1 MSSRPKRKA
10 TINKSYSDTLEDYP
24 IEELS
29 KSSSASSITSL
40 VSNNSSRRKPMKRT
54 SSAVDVTSS
63 NGNSSSSVSTP
74 KASSKPQM
82 PHNWQPPVSVADYF
96 SQKLDLTDA
105 YIDLSIQTL
114 YCPRHENVHFISDR
128 SNSSNGKRKN
138 SKKPLFKLQKG
149 DYIYMVSEPPGE
161 PYYIARIMGFKLK
174 DKSHG
179 HDEHLEHEEAHRI
192 GNGNSATAIVDAN
205 GYCFQVQWFYR
216 PRDISKTTSDSR
228 LLFASMHTDTC
239 PLLSFRGIVT
249 VEHKQDIED
258 RFGSQNESSSNNT
271 KKSTSPPNVSALES
285 YIQNPNCFYFDKLF
299 DRYMIKFYDIFS
311 TRNLLQYTTVE
322 NSKSKNFL
330 IALNKRFEFIFVEGT
345 RAKSFVNTFSSTSC
359 NCEHC
364 GQWCSS
370 TQDSI
375 NCVECG
381 KFYHMLCLDPP
392 LLKRP
397 SRGFSWSCAACTKR
411 HDIEY
416 HKKKMLMLSHDN
428 KSSNASQLTKEL
440 DALKSAIIEDTES
453 TPGGEDDETQI
464 ILPKFE
470 TMAIDF
476 LLNDADLTLEQRR
489 LKEEWPMRYLGMH
502 ARLEDGV
509 DIDDRSP
516 YPRAS
521 TRLGA
526 KHQATN
532 IPEFYD
538 HPIEYYD
545 VDKPNSKKVKSNGKK
560 NNHDNKE
567 PMEKLVVPDE
577 YKDLSPKEYPQWLQ
591 PRPKGYVER
600 GVDDGEG
607 MTCTLL
613 WKSSDVDVE
622 NNFEKLDS
630 YIQRCEPIATRLNM
644 LSTSPN
650 FMDSVVNAYM
660 RYDGDVDRAYDEIM
674 KLTRKTLKEPTFTKE
689 EVKRFESGVKEFGSE
704 LYPVFGDSVIALCFR
719 CAKLWRRYAVVW
731 EDPNE
736 VEKKNTKT
744 SGWKK
749 KVEPELISDSVA
761 ILEEAETQGATLS
774 YAFDYES
781 ESSLTAAVFERSVT
795 PSGKVEQKIITKKKV
810 KPEYVNAVK
819 EEKEETKTMNK
830 KRKTSTA
837 TSTTSKNPKT
847 ANGKTSKTAS
857 AVSKSRSKEKPETE
871 TKIKAENEGDE
882 ALDEKPTKGVK
893 SRKRKQ
899 ETIESN
905 LVEKEVL
912 ISQQTTKKQRKH
924 ANSMASKIFNPIF
937 SVDYNPPAST
947 LTTKIDKKLYP
958 NLSKNS
964 LENII
969 KNYRT
974 RQLLDLT
981 SQLQV
986 LTVPHLTS
994 VELPFQTHDRKCCVC
1009 REHDTAENSKLEMLI
1024 CSNCGVNIHSSCAGI
1039 AIPEGAQKPV
1049 KQWLCEPCVND
1060 LKPFNS
1066 TVYSCSMC
1074 LAKESNYELSMLGSP
1089 LVRPDFLKPIYESGK
1104 WCHLL
1109 CAIFNH
1115 DLISFRPSTTTS
1127 NSSKRIIKEDVS
1139 DMRAMVDAIYSGIH
1153 IESVSKVFIQNY
1165 RSTCGICQSRNGSMV
1180 KCDLCDDN
1188 IKYHLTC
1195 AQDTPN
1201 FKLGFKL
1208 VAPVNE
1214 KDHQI
1219 VKVGNVV
1226 GKLKPILVCPK
1237 HDQSTSTVANLR
1249 SIGKRVFGVNKDEPK
1264 PLIQLF
1270 LEDAVKNNTIKLTGP
1285 QLRSKSYIENYNLF
1299 RGESEFNRQ
1308 NSLLSLHNEQSE
1320 KICSACNTRTS
1331 PMWWNK
1337 ERTSQAKI
1345 EQIESNGPQS
1355 KEVYLCQ
1362 SCYHNN
1368 DDDDKNETD
1377 DTEEG
1382 ESLIDVLRKP
1392 MSAEHYGIRNEK
1404 DRLSDIYVSKLLQ
1417 EKTPAKESSSSGE
1430 TTRSKISLGDI
1441 LS

>member
-63 NGNSSSSVSTP
+63 NGNSSSSGSSNSNGGGRSKVSTP
-74 KASSKPQM
+74 KASLKPQM

-258 RFGSQNESSSNNT
+258 RFGSQNESLSVTATPNKGRNKNNT

-299 DRYMIKFYDIFS
+299 DRYMIKFYDIFL

-440 DALKSAIIEDTES
+440 DALSVIPTNKVEDESASTTPSLFQESAIIEDTEL

-607 MTCTLL
+607 MTCT
-613 WKSSDVDVE
+613 
-622 NNFEKLDS
+622 
-630 YIQRCEPIATRLNM
+630 
-644 LSTSPN
+644 
-650 FMDSVVNAYM
+650 
-660 RYDGDVDRAYDEIM
+660 
-674 KLTRKTLKEPTFTKE
+674 
-689 EVKRFESGVKEFGSE
+689 
-704 LYPVFGDSVIALCFR
+704 
-719 CAKLWRRYAVVW
+719 
-731 EDPNE
+731 
-736 VEKKNTKT
+736 
-744 SGWKK
+744 
-749 KVEPELISDSVA
+749 
-761 ILEEAETQGATLS
+761 
-774 YAFDYES
+774 
-781 ESSLTAAVFERSVT
+781 
-795 PSGKVEQKIITKKKV
+795 
-810 KPEYVNAVK
+810 
-819 EEKEETKTMNK
+819 
-830 KRKTSTA
+830 
-837 TSTTSKNPKT
+837 
-847 ANGKTSKTAS
+847 
-857 AVSKSRSKEKPETE
+857 
-871 TKIKAENEGDE
+871 
-882 ALDEKPTKGVK
+882 
-893 SRKRKQ
+893 
-899 ETIESN
+899 
-905 LVEKEVL
+905 
-912 ISQQTTKKQRKH
+912 
-924 ANSMASKIFNPIF
+924 
-937 SVDYNPPAST
+937 
-947 LTTKIDKKLYP
+947 
-958 NLSKNS
+958 
-964 LENII
+964 
-969 KNYRT
+969 
-974 RQLLDLT
+974 
-981 SQLQV
+981 
-986 LTVPHLTS
+986 
-994 VELPFQTHDRKCCVC
+994 
-1009 REHDTAENSKLEMLI
+1009 
-1024 CSNCGVNIHSSCAGI
+1024 
-1039 AIPEGAQKPV
+1039 
-1049 KQWLCEPCVND
+1049 
-1060 LKPFNS
+1060 
-1066 TVYSCSMC
+1066 
-1074 LAKESNYELSMLGSP
+1074 
-1089 LVRPDFLKPIYESGK
+1089 
-1104 WCHLL
+1104 
-1109 CAIFNH
+1109 
-1115 DLISFRPSTTTS
+1115 
-1127 NSSKRIIKEDVS
+1127 
-1139 DMRAMVDAIYSGIH
+1139 
-1153 IESVSKVFIQNY
+1153 SVSY
-1165 RSTCGICQSRNGSMV
+1165 T
-1180 KCDLCDDN
+1180 
-1188 IKYHLTC
+1188 HL
-1195 AQDTPN
+1195 D
-1201 FKLGFKL
+1201 
-1208 VAPVNE
+1208 VY
-1214 KDHQI
+1214 
-1219 VKVGNVV
+1219 
-1226 GKLKPILVCPK
+1226 
-1237 HDQSTSTVANLR
+1237 
-1249 SIGKRVFGVNKDEPK
+1249 KR
-1264 PLIQLF
+1264 Q
-1270 LEDAVKNNTIKLTGP
+1270 T
-1285 QLRSKSYIENYNLF
+1285 
-1299 RGESEFNRQ
+1299 
-1308 NSLLSLHNEQSE
+1308 
-1320 KICSACNTRTS
+1320 
-1331 PMWWNK
+1331 
-1337 ERTSQAKI
+1337 
-1345 EQIESNGPQS
+1345 
-1355 KEVYLCQ
+1355 
-1362 SCYHNN
+1362 
-1368 DDDDKNETD
+1368 
-1377 DTEEG
+1377 
-1382 ESLIDVLRKP
+1382 
-1392 MSAEHYGIRNEK
+1392 
-1404 DRLSDIYVSKLLQ
+1404 
-1417 EKTPAKESSSSGE
+1417 
-1430 TTRSKISLGDI
+1430 
-1441 LS
+1441 